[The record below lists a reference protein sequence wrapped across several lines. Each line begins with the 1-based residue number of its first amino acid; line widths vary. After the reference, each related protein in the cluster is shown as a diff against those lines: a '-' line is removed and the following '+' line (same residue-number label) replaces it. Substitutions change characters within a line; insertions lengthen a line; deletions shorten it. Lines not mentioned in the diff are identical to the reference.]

1 MNLLFL
7 TAHLLFKCYKYSFVL
22 EIMDWAAEYFK
33 VGKKGQ
39 KLVFLRREF
48 KYVVALRSQLLNCQ
62 ISMYYVCQFL

>member
-1 MNLLFL
+1 
-7 TAHLLFKCYKYSFVL
+7 
-22 EIMDWAAEYFK
+22 MDWAAEFFK